1 VLSFFILCKI
11 MNVKSYTNYRVG
23 EHFWKNFSFKFYAVL
38 AACAFLCLAS
48 AARTV
53 GHFTS
58 ELEAK
63 SASSSGV
70 PMPSCSKQAA
80 CAFHYDPAP
89 AARTVGHF
97 TPSLE
102 AKGASS
108 SGVPMPS
115 CSKRAACA
123 FLLQK

>member
-1 VLSFFILCKI
+1 

-23 EHFWKNFSFKFYAVL
+23 ERFWKNFSFKFYAVL

-80 CAFHYDPAP
+80 CAFLYCPAP
-89 AARTVGHF
+89 AARLFGGF
-97 TPSLE
+97 
-102 AKGASS
+102 ASS
-108 SGVPMPS
+108 
-115 CSKRAACA
+115 CKA
-123 FLLQK
+123 K